1 MDVECGESNMLGVLD
16 VRLSVGL
23 RAYGLKKLSFDAVRA
38 PVWPKIMEFMPGSTV
53 TQKSCH
59 LKSKPE
65 EVLNQPFSL
74 LGVTLAGVE
83 TIDVSQEELKKAA
96 DELTGPDGGKISD
109 AYGID
114 LDDVK
119 PGGEQ

>member
-1 MDVECGESNMLGVLD
+1 M
-16 VRLSVGL
+16 
-23 RAYGLKKLSFDAVRA
+23 
-38 PVWPKIMEFMPGSTV
+38 
-53 TQKSCH
+53 
-59 LKSKPE
+59 
-65 EVLNQPFSL
+65 LNQPFSL

-96 DELTGPDGGKISD
+96 DELTGSDGGKISD